1 MIRWCRKLNNELD
14 KKEIFKFQIIIVV
27 ISTVLI
33 LSTGYVINQ
42 INEKDELVPL
52 DYKEERVEKIDG
64 SQKTT
69 C

>member
-1 MIRWCRKLNNELD
+1 MNNELD